1 MTFLGKLLVFLNIL
15 LATAL
20 LSWSVSLYT
29 NRVDWP
35 NVEVDGKKLTEWPA
49 VYARDIAANNARYAD
64 AKDMVRAAEAQL
76 STRRVALRD
85 QLALARSGQFYELER
100 TGKIGQNLLER
111 FDLTRDPARLTRV
124 PKKDKTGDVLVPLRG
139 YETLQ
144 KELQAAADATVGSEE
159 LGQESGKKGLAAI
172 RRQLGVLDTEIAG
185 LVTPFKD
192 PQIPPPG
199 TIARLTA
206 AIAQREDEKR
216 YLEDNRVNWDAQ
228 LITLQKRNTQLLER
242 LKVFGV
248 TAPAARGPVT
258 VPPPTLTGSR

>member
-1 MTFLGKLLVFLNIL
+1 MNFLGKLLVFLNVI

-20 LSWSVSLYT
+20 LSWAVSLYT

-35 NVEVDGKKLTEWPA
+35 AVEMDGKKLTEWPGQ
-49 VYARDIAANNARYAD
+49 YARDVAANNARYAD

-76 STRRVALRD
+76 ATRRVALRD
-85 QLALARSGQFYELER
+85 QLELARSGQFYELDR
-100 TGKIGQNLLER
+100 AGRVGQNVLER
-111 FDLTRDPARLTRV
+111 FELTRDPARLTRIA
-124 PKKDKTGDVLVPLRG
+124 KKDLKTGADVSVPLRG

-144 KELQAAADATVGSEE
+144 KELQAVADATVGSEE
-159 LGQESGKKGLAAI
+159 PGRESGKKGLAAI
-172 RRQLGVLDTEIAG
+172 RRQLVALDTEVAG
-185 LVTPFKD
+185 LVD
-192 PQIPPPG
+192 PKTG
-199 TIARLTA
+199 TLARLTA

-228 LITLQKRNTQLLER
+228 SITLDKRNSQLLDR

-248 TAPAARGPVT
+248 TPADARAPAV